1 MIRIFLS
8 VSAGGAIGSLLRYGT
23 GVWLSKYFHN
33 AFPYATLAVNVV
45 GCFLIGVF
53 YSLSEHYRWF
63 SPNLRLF
70 LITGFCG
77 GLTTFSAFA
86 YENIKLLQEGN
97 TLLFIVYSVGSF
109 ALALLAVIAGINFI
123 KLL

>member
-8 VSAGGAIGSLLRYGT
+8 IFVGGAIGSLLRYIT
-23 GVWLSKYFHN
+23 GVWLSKHVHY
-33 AFPYATLAVNVV
+33 AFPITTFAVNIA
-45 GCFLIGVF
+45 GSFLIGLF
-53 YSLSEHYRWF
+53 YSMSEHYRWF
-63 SPNLRLF
+63 SPNIRLF

-97 TLLFIVYSVGSF
+97 TSLFIVYSVGSF
-109 ALALLAVIAGINFI
+109 ALGLLAVIAGINCI
-123 KLL
+123 KLI